1 MFERILVP
9 LDGSAEAES
18 VFQPLAPILRRTDPE
33 VILLQAVSLPSM
45 TNPEHMGS
53 ILTGMELEA
62 TDYLERH
69 CRRLRG
75 EAIRARTLVLPGRPA
90 EAILAAAESEEASLI
105 AISTHGRSGVSRLV
119 LGSVTE
125 EVLRRSPVPVL
136 VAHTKPSMLKVAN
149 QGEKTILVPF
159 DGSEGSL
166 AIAPSVIEI
175 ARLLGA
181 AVAVLKVEEGAA
193 GRPDLGFVGH
203 LMDGPV
209 PIEDP
214 PYPLDRDLIEAG
226 NPFAEA
232 GLKTTL
238 FRARGDT
245 VEQINHL
252 ARILPAC
259 LIAMA
264 THGRQGFSRLISGSV
279 TEDVVRKAEVPV
291 LVQRVGAEAGIGAN
305 PEWRWL

>member
-9 LDGSAEAES
+9 LDGSKEAEA
-18 VFQPLAPILRRTDPE
+18 VFQPLMPILRRTDPE

-69 CRRLRG
+69 RRRLRG
-75 EAIRARTLVLPGRPA
+75 EAIRARTLVMPGRHA
-90 EAILAAAESEEASLI
+90 EAILAAAESEDASLI
-105 AISTHGRSGVSRLV
+105 TMSTHGRSGVSRLV

-136 VAHTKPSMLKVAN
+136 VAHARPSASRVGN
-149 QGEKTILVPF
+149 QAVQTILVPF

-166 AIAPSVIEI
+166 AVAPLVIET
-175 ARLLGA
+175 ARLFGA
-181 AVAVLKVEEGAA
+181 AVAVLKVEEAAA
-193 GRPDLGFVGH
+193 GGPNLGFVGQ

-209 PIEDP
+209 ALENQPL
-214 PYPLDRDLIEAG
+214 PLDRDLIEAG

-238 FRARGDT
+238 FRARGYSA
-245 VEQINHL
+245 EEINHL
-252 ARILPAC
+252 ARNLPGA

-264 THGRQGFSRLISGSV
+264 THGRRGVSRLISGSV
-279 TEDVVRKAEVPV
+279 TEEVVRKAEVPV
-291 LVQRVGAEAGIGAN
+291 LVLRVGAEVGSGSS
-305 PEWRWL
+305 PERR